1 VDHFGID
8 LHQKH
13 SEICGLDGEGRV
25 NYQKRVTTSEA
36 SFRRVFGKRLASRV
50 VIESGCQTAW
60 AARLLQEMGH
70 EVVVVNPRRVRLI
83 AESTRKSDRA
93 DAEVLAWLSLQDKGL
108 VRPVYQRSEAAM
120 ELRTRLRVR
129 TSLVRARTALI
140 NSVRGTLRSQ
150 GYRMSSCV
158 AARFVERFHE
168 QKLAPELRQMLNPLV
183 EMIGQL
189 SEQIE
194 RLEKDLGEESRADE
208 LLHRLQEVPGVGPL
222 VCLSF
227 IGWVDRPER
236 FERSRDVGACL
247 GLRPMMRDSGE
258 KQWRGS
264 ITREG
269 DSEMR
274 RLLVQAAHAA
284 LNCHRDST
292 LKRWA
297 HQVAERAGKRKAVV
311 ALARKLAV
319 LLHRLWVTGTSY
331 QAFPKAT

>member
-1 VDHFGID
+1 MDHFGID

-25 NYQKRVTTSEA
+25 RYQKRVATSEA
-36 SFRRVFGKRLASRV
+36 SLRRIFGPRKPSRV

-60 AARLLQEMGH
+60 AARLLGQMGH
-70 EVVVVNPRRVRLI
+70 QVVVVNPRRVRLI
-83 AESTRKSDRA
+83 AESTRKSDRV
-93 DAEVLAWLSLQDKGL
+93 DAEILAWLGLQDEGL

-129 TSLVRARTALI
+129 TSQVRARTSLI

-158 AARFVERFHE
+158 AARFADRFGE
-168 QKLAPELRQMLNPLV
+168 QKLALDLRQVLDPLV
-183 EMIGQL
+183 EMIAEL
-189 SEQIE
+189 TEQIE
-194 RLEKDLGEESRADE
+194 RLEKDLVEESQADE

-227 IGWVDRPER
+227 VGWVDRPER

-258 KQWRGS
+258 RQWRGS

-284 LNCHRDST
+284 LNCRRDST

-297 HQVAERAGKRKAVV
+297 SQVAERAGKRKALA

-331 QAFPKAT
+331 QAFPKVA